1 MQSTNWIHDGWELRF
16 AIHEGVYHLDQYP
29 VRISHLALSEDFNV
43 RAAIA
48 TVAMALLEG
57 HMRRGAVPPHAMVLN
72 WSRASR
78 ICEGGPAE
86 MIQACRVI
94 EEASLAESGGSVSNH
109 F

>member
-1 MQSTNWIHDGWELRF
+1 MQSTNWVHDGWELRF

-29 VRISHLALSEDFNV
+29 VRISHLALSEDLNV
-43 RAAIA
+43 REAIA
-48 TVAMALLEG
+48 TVAMALLQR

-78 ICEGGPAE
+78 ICEGGPTE
-86 MIQACRVI
+86 MMQACRVI
-94 EEASLAESGGSVSNH
+94 EEASLAESGSSVSNH